1 MKLRI
6 SIITAVLFFILFSNC
21 SVNVKAESE
30 IYFRFNQLGFLPLE
44 HKSAVILSNTKF
56 ENVSALVRDARTNK
70 IVFSSL
76 INDFQVYGNFKY
88 SFQLDFSSVQLKG
101 EYYLEI
107 ADYRSTVF
115 PINENVYKNVAEKL
129 LDFFKVQRCG
139 YTDPYLHDVCHISDA
154 TSLIE
159 NGKVINKSMD
169 LTGGWHDAGDYVKF
183 LNTTAFATYMLL
195 FSYDFDPIKFGFDNN
210 KNGTPD
216 ILEEAKIGLDW
227 LLRCYVEKNKLV
239 VQVQDLN
246 DHEVGW
252 RLPEDDLLQFNRPAF
267 IGSGKNLIGIYS
279 AALALGARIWRDK
292 FFYKEFSDKCLQT
305 AEKIYSHRNSSV
317 DVDSSGSG
325 MYLDKYFEG
334 KLALGAVELFIT
346 SSKENYLIDAK
357 IYADSAGS
365 DYWWSWGDV
374 NSLAHYRLTKFDSK
388 FQDYI
393 KNNLVHFSKTKETNL
408 FGKGVSPTWGTNVTL
423 LGITLQNILWKK
435 LSNDNSFDT
444 VSFIQKDYIL
454 GRNPWG
460 LSFIYNVG
468 KKYSKNFHHQIS
480 FLKGQLPG
488 GFAAGP
494 ATSEFIK
501 GYKIPYEQQDR
512 LSIFQTSDAAYR
524 DDRMDFITNE
534 PTITGNATALFV
546 FGNLKN

>member
-1 MKLRI
+1 MKLKI
-6 SIITAVLFFILFSNC
+6 PIITALFFFILFSKC

-30 IYFRFNQLGFLPLE
+30 IYFRFNQLGFLPHE
-44 HKSAVILSNTKF
+44 YKSAIILSNIKF
-56 ENVSALVRDARTNK
+56 ENVTAFVREVRSKK
-70 IVFSSL
+70 IVYSSH
-76 INDFQVYGNFKY
+76 INNFQSYGNFNY
-88 SFQLDFSSVQLKG
+88 SFLFDFSSVQTKG
-101 EYYLEI
+101 DYYLEI
-107 ADYRSTVF
+107 ADYKSEAF
-115 PINENVYKNVAEKL
+115 PINESIYNNVAEKL

-139 YTDPYLHDVCHISDA
+139 YTDPYLHEVCHISDA

-159 NGKVINKSMD
+159 NGITINKSMD

-195 FSYDFDPIKFGFDNN
+195 FSYEFDPIKFGFDKN
-210 KNGTPD
+210 KNSTPD
-216 ILEEAKIGLDW
+216 ILEEAKVGLDW

-239 VQVQDLN
+239 TQVQNLN
-246 DHEVGW
+246 DQNVGW
-252 RLPEDDLLQFNRPAF
+252 RLPENDPLQFNRPAF
-267 IGSGKNLIGIYS
+267 VGSGKNLIGIYT

-292 FFYKEFSDKCLQT
+292 FLYKEFSDKCLQT
-305 AEKIYSHRNSSV
+305 AEEIYSYRNTSS

-325 MYLDKYFEG
+325 MYWDKYFEG

-346 SSKENYLIDAK
+346 SSKQFYMNDAK

-365 DYWWSWGDV
+365 DYWWSWGDI
-374 NSLAHYRLTKFDSK
+374 NSLAHYRLAKYDSK
-388 FQDYI
+388 YQDYI
-393 KNNLVHFSKTKETNL
+393 KNNLEHFSKTKDGNL

-435 LSNDNSFDT
+435 LSNDNSFD
-444 VSFIQKDYIL
+444 SISLIQKDYVL

-460 LSFIYNVG
+460 ISFIYSVG

-480 FLKGQLPG
+480 FLKGHLPG

-501 GYKIPYEQQDR
+501 GYKIPYELPDR
-512 LSIFQTSDAAYR
+512 LSLFQTSEAEYR

-534 PTITGNATALFV
+534 PTITGNATAIFV